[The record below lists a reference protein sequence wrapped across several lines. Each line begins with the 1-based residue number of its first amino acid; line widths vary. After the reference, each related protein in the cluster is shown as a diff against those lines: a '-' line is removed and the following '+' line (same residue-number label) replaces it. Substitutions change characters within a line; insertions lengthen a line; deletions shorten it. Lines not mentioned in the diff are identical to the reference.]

1 MSKRGRESDATPTS
15 TAKKKSATNTDGPE
29 PEERKQGF
37 LTTKKFANL
46 PISGG
51 TSGALQSMG
60 FTFMTKIQDHSIEA
74 LLVGKDLLGA
84 AKTGSGKTLAF
95 LVPAVE
101 LLRKV
106 QFTGRNGTGVVV
118 ISPTRELSLQTY
130 GVLREIMDH
139 ASHSQTHGLLIGGAN
154 RRAEAERLVRG
165 VNIVVATPGRLLD
178 HLQVIIVIDFLL
190 SCAPFAGVTF
200 AWCSVAP
207 HFRLRSFAST
217 DQHFASCRVSS
228 LSPPSASLA
237 SCAQLSASSCVLI
250 L

>member
-1 MSKRGRESDATPTS
+1 MNPPFFFLHPPFNSPNKMSKRGRESDRSLSSA
-15 TAKKKSATNTDGPE
+15 AKKKNAKNPDSANAPGCPE
-29 PEERKQGF
+29 PEGRKPGF

-51 TSGALQSMG
+51 TADALQSMG

-95 LVPAVE
+95 LIPAVE

-130 GVLREIMDH
+130 GVLRELIDH
-139 ASHSQTHGLLIGGAN
+139 AGHSQTHGLLIGGAN

-178 HLQVIIVIDFLL
+178 HLQVMIVF
-190 SCAPFAGVTF
+190 
-200 AWCSVAP
+200 
-207 HFRLRSFAST
+207 
-217 DQHFASCRVSS
+217 
-228 LSPPSASLA
+228 
-237 SCAQLSASSCVLI
+237 
-250 L
+250 